1 MVTRANS
8 KPKAAK
14 TRRRKFLPD
23 DNPVWLKA
31 QVKFQTW
38 KRIEALAG
46 PWGMGYGL
54 DCLHD
59 LLLQREAEVI
69 MLTSML
75 AANLPKV
82 KPEAM
87 AEAHA
92 LGQISVDQRS

>member
-1 MVTRANS
+1 MANRANS

-14 TRRRKFLPD
+14 TRKRQFLPD

-31 QVKFQTW
+31 QVKFKTW
-38 KRIEALAG
+38 QFIEKLAG
-46 PWGMGYGL
+46 EWGMGFGI
-54 DCLHD
+54 DAMHNR
-59 LLLQREAEVI
+59 LLQREAEVI

-82 KPEAM
+82 TPEAM

-92 LGQISVDQRS
+92 LGQSSVNPLS